1 MLQEFWQERQHKTKS
16 ASEQRSHF
24 AHPNKAGRVAVVG
37 SLLSGWSVLC
47 LMCALCWATGCKT
60 TGWGQVKPTIEDMG
74 LLGGAR
80 LRVLRT
86 FVDTTMFCGVFE
98 LDNRRGESKVY
109 INPHRIQFVG
119 KQIGKNK
126 HIGTWSMKRTE
137 VAREETFRAMVRDY
151 HKISPQQR
159 IGYWGKF
166 YFPMGEIRPKQRA
179 EGFLCFQLARDEKDP
194 ERIVLTERS
203 RMRLM
208 DVLIDGGVTPLD
220 WFYFEP
226 VK

>member
-1 MLQEFWQERQHKTKS
+1 MLRDFWPRKTNEAEQATGPQTAQHPHRHANTKR
-16 ASEQRSHF
+16 ARL
-24 AHPNKAGRVAVVG
+24 NGWC
-37 SLLSGWSVLC
+37 SLWWIGVLC
-47 LMCALCWATGCKT
+47 WGAGCKT
-60 TGWGQVKPTIEDMG
+60 TGWGEVKPTMQEMS
-74 LLGGAR
+74 LLGGSR

-86 FVDTTMFCGVFE
+86 FVDPTIFCGVFE
-98 LDNRRGESKVY
+98 LDNTQGESKIY

-126 HIGTWSMKRTE
+126 HIGIWSMKRTE
-137 VAREETFRAMVRDY
+137 VAREEAFRAMVRDY
-151 HKISPQQR
+151 HKLSKQQQVD
-159 IGYWGKF
+159 YWGKY

-203 RMRLM
+203 RMRLL
-208 DVLIDGGVTPLD
+208 DVLIDGGATPLD

-226 VK
+226 IK

>member
-1 MLQEFWQERQHKTKS
+1 MLQEFWRERQHKTKS
-16 ASEQRSHF
+16 APELRSSL
-24 AHPNKAGRVAVVG
+24 AYPKKAERVVG
-37 SLLSGWSVLC
+37 ASFYGWGVLWLVC
-47 LMCALCWATGCKT
+47 VLCWATGCKS
-60 TGWGQVKPTIEDMG
+60 TGWGQVKPTMEDMG

-126 HIGTWSMKRTE
+126 HIGIWSMKRTE
-137 VAREETFRAMVRDY
+137 VAREESFRAMVRDY
-151 HKISPQQR
+151 HKLSAQQQV
-159 IGYWGKF
+159 GYWGKF

-208 DVLIDGGVTPLD
+208 DVLIDGGATPLD